1 MHKRSEPEI
10 LYFGTPVV
18 LISTCNEDG
27 TYNIAPISSVFWLGW
42 RCVIGISAFSKTTEN
57 IRRNGSCVINLPSVN
72 EVSAVNRLALTTGS
86 YPVPPGKKLKGYQ
99 YVQDKFSLA
108 GLHAVPSET
117 IPAPRIL
124 GMSRFRW
131 KQILEAIHGIGE
143 NDEMIRGNIVTIEFR
158 ILRVHLE
165 ESILFDGSD
174 HRVDPDKWKPLIMSF
189 QKFYSTGAQVLPSK
203 LAEIPEILYHSPDM
217 ERAGVPGSTNGQTG
231 VLGTCY

>member
-42 RCVIGISAFSKTTEN
+42 RCVIGISAYSKTTEN
-57 IRRNGSCVINLPSVN
+57 IRRNGSCVINLPSEN

-86 YPVPPGKKLKGYQ
+86 NPVPPGKKLKGYQ
-99 YVQDKFSLA
+99 YVHDKFLLA
-108 GLHAVPSET
+108 GLHAVSSET

-124 GMSRFRW
+124 ECPVQMEA
-131 KQILEAIHGIGE
+131 KLEAIHGIGE
-143 NDEMIRGNIVTIEFR
+143 NDEKIRGNIVTIEFR

-174 HRVDPDKWKPLIMSF
+174 HRVNPDKWKPLIMSF

-217 ERAGVPGSTNGQTG
+217 ERARSTRLN
-231 VLGTCY
+231 